1 VSNHKQNDK
10 ELNEYL
16 QGNSDLSNQYQ
27 SQSTKSPSHL
37 DDTILAAAKRQVD
50 AKPRRVA
57 GPFSSSIL
65 VPFAT
70 AATILITV
78 GLVNMIPEEEL
89 TAPTTVP
96 ATSSTTSPAPA
107 PLTSS
112 SPSASIT
119 SDPKKM
125 AEIRKKMKQHKEA
138 FLENIELEQRKL
150 SRDSQ
155 REKLNAR
162 RLIAKQAIAEKKQAA
177 VLPTPA
183 LPAPVQSAPMAAA
196 TVLAESTQDK
206 LTTDKSKT
214 RETQG
219 LLLNKPAMVS
229 ALSAPVT
236 PAAKMAAPVDSTID
250 SIMETSAENKT
261 MDQDTLTLEELIYNK
276 KTWDA
281 LSVKE
286 WLKRIEKL
294 RELNRDKEAE
304 LILKKFKQKFPDYQ
318 DKN

>member
-1 VSNHKQNDK
+1 VSNHDQNDK

-16 QGNSDLSNQYQ
+16 QGGSDLSNQYQ
-27 SQSTKSPSHL
+27 SLNDQSQNTKSPSHL
-37 DDTILAAAKRQVD
+37 DDAILAATKQQVG

-57 GPFSSSIL
+57 GPFSSSIM

-89 TAPTTVP
+89 TVP
-96 ATSSTTSPAPA
+96 P
-107 PLTSS
+107 TSS
-112 SPSASIT
+112 SPSTSIT

-162 RLIAKQAIAEKKQAA
+162 RLIAKQAISEKKQTA
-177 VLPTPA
+177 VLPT
-183 LPAPVQSAPMAAA
+183 PVQSAPMAAA

-206 LTTDKSKT
+206 LVINKSKA
-214 RETQG
+214 REAQG
-219 LLLNKPAMVS
+219 ILLNKPAMVR
-229 ALSAPVT
+229 ALSAPV
-236 PAAKMAAPVDSTID
+236 AKMASPVDSTVN
-250 SIMETSAENKT
+250 SK
-261 MDQDTLTLEELIYNK
+261 MDQDKLTLDELIYNK

-281 LSVKE
+281 LSAKE
-286 WLKRIEKL
+286 WLKRIDKL